1 MCEDCI
7 WGISIHALLAE
18 SDQISEAVTK
28 KLLISIH
35 ALLAESDSCQLVTV
49 CGVIRFLSTLSL
61 RRATFTL
68 CSGVVSWAISIHA
81 LLAESDELGGMF
93 DNTLDISIHA
103 LLAESDPKT
112 DQDKRITQLISIH
125 ALLAESDR
133 LAPRSRD
140 NSMDFYPRSPC
151 GERQRRREELA
162 SAIRISIHALL
173 AESDL
178 WYPGAAGIAKSFL
191 STLSLRRATGVSVY
205 YGL

>member
-7 WGISIHALLAE
+7 WG
-18 SDQISEAVTK
+18 
-28 KLLISIH
+28 ISIH